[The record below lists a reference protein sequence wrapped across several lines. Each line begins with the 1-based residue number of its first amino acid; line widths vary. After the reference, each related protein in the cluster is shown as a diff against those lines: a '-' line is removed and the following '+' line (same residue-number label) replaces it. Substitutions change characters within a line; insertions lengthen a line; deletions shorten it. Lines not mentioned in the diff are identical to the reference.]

1 MRSKHLLPALLCAAC
16 AGPQPPPALP
26 ASPLARAALAEWVAW
41 GRITVTGWPEA
52 RPADI
57 VATPERFARL
67 VEYWSAVPDGG
78 EVVPRLIGLR
88 SALTAG
94 VAGLNGAEAPDG
106 DGAAGVVPAAAAAP
120 EDIGIYAYPA
130 WSAAFISAV
139 ARWAGLPESDLPSS
153 SRHASY
159 IDAALERA
167 IADPA
172 GAYFHPYAPEERA
185 PAPGDLLCADRSAA
199 PLTHWSMR
207 LGEVGRPR
215 AMHCDVVV
223 RSGPGAVEA
232 VGGNVENL
240 VALRR
245 LPADA
250 EGRVLPAP
258 PGEASFVLILAAH
271 RAERWPMGTAQAGIR
286 NAWCRGGTTCHP
298 R

>member
-1 MRSKHLLPALLCAAC
+1 MRSSHLLSALLCAAC
-16 AGPQPPPALP
+16 AGPPPSEALP
-26 ASPLARAALAEWVAW
+26 ASPLARAALAEWQAW
-41 GRITVTGWPEA
+41 GRITVTGWPAA

-57 VATPERFARL
+57 ATTPERFARL

-78 EVVPRLIGLR
+78 EIASRLLGLR
-88 SALTAG
+88 SALTAT
-94 VAGLNGAEAPDG
+94 VAGSNGAATSDG
-106 DGAAGVVPAAAAAP
+106 DNAAGAVPAAAAAP

-139 ARWAGLPESDLPSS
+139 ARWAGLPEIDLPSS
-153 SRHASY
+153 PRHTGY

-185 PAPGDLLCADRSAA
+185 PAPGDLLCADRSTA
-199 PLTHWSMR
+199 PLPHWSMR

-215 AMHCDVVV
+215 PMHCDVVV
-223 RSGPGAVEA
+223 RTRPGGIEA

-245 LPADA
+245 LPADR

-258 PGEASFVLILAAH
+258 PGEAGFVLILAA
-271 RAERWPMGTAQAGIR
+271 RAAGR
-286 NAWCRGGTTCHP
+286 
-298 R
+298 

>member
-1 MRSKHLLPALLCAAC
+1 MRLRHLLPALLCAAC
-16 AGPQPPPALP
+16 AGPPPSEALP
-26 ASPLARAALAEWVAW
+26 ASPLARAALAEWQAW
-41 GRITVTGWPEA
+41 GRITVTGWPAA

-57 VATPERFARL
+57 ATTPERFARL

-78 EVVPRLIGLR
+78 EIASRLLGLR
-88 SALTAG
+88 SALTAT
-94 VAGLNGAEAPDG
+94 VAGSNGAATSDG
-106 DGAAGVVPAAAAAP
+106 DNAAGAVPAAAAAP

-139 ARWAGLPESDLPSS
+139 ARWAGLPEIDLPSS
-153 SRHASY
+153 PRHTGY

-199 PLTHWSMR
+199 PLPHWSMR

-215 AMHCDVVV
+215 PMHCDVVV
-223 RSGPGAVEA
+223 RTRPGGIEA

-245 LPADA
+245 LPADR

-258 PGEASFVLILAAH
+258 PGEAGFVLILAA
-271 RAERWPMGTAQAGIR
+271 RAAGR
-286 NAWCRGGTTCHP
+286 
-298 R
+298 

>member
-1 MRSKHLLPALLCAAC
+1 MRLRHLVPLLLCAAC
-16 AGPQPPPALP
+16 AGPQPSPEALP
-26 ASPLARAALAEWVAW
+26 ASPLARAALAEWEAW
-41 GRITVTGWPEA
+41 GRIIVTGWPAA

-57 VATPERFARL
+57 AATPWRFARL
-67 VEYWSAVPDGG
+67 VEYWGAVPGG
-78 EVVPRLIGLR
+78 GAVVPRLLGMR
-88 SALTAG
+88 SALAAAVTGLSG
-94 VAGLNGAEAPDG
+94 VAASDG
-106 DGAAGVVPAAAAAP
+106 DGAASAMPAAASAP
-120 EDIGIYAYPA
+120 EDIGVYAYPA

-139 ARWAGLPESDLPSS
+139 ARLAGLPESDLPSS
-153 SRHASY
+153 SRHTGY

-167 IADPA
+167 LSDPA

-207 LGEVGRPR
+207 LGEIGRPR

-223 RSGPGAVEA
+223 RAGPGGVEA

-258 PGEASFVLILAAH
+258 PGEAGFLLILAA
-271 RAERWPMGTAQAGIR
+271 RAAER
-286 NAWCRGGTTCHP
+286 
-298 R
+298 